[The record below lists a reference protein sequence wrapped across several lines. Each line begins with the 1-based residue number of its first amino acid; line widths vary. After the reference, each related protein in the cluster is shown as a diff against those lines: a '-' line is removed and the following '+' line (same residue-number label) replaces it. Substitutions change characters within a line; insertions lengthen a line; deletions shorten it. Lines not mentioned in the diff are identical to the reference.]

1 MFRPIAIIL
10 ALTLILALSGCLH
23 GPLRNDPKFEGTA
36 QKPFSNTLAV
46 AVDFSVVRDPK
57 GLATFPNGGYPRVIS
72 RELRIYIIDL
82 DQESVGLLAVL
93 EDFGGIPV
101 PRNTT
106 LNEWRDD
113 GVFLT
118 IEGYGSTSELSG
130 DDYDDPRE
138 VFLHLSPDG
147 DVTKIEAR
155 PKTSD
160 RRRAQAATESKLRI
174 IRSTF
179 EEVVMQMTDASSGSE
194 RLFFLRFDKASG
206 HPFLGAHHVQSDAN

>member
-1 MFRPIAIIL
+1 MSSTNMSRPIAIIL
-10 ALTLILALSGCLH
+10 ALTLIMALSGCLH

-82 DQESVGLLAVL
+82 DLDSVDLLAVL
-93 EDFGGIPV
+93 EDFGGVPV

-106 LNEWRDD
+106 LREWRDD
-113 GVFLT
+113 GIDLT
-118 IEGYGSTSELSG
+118 IEGYGSTSARSG
-130 DDYDDPRE
+130 DDYDDPRK
-138 VFLHLSPDG
+138 VFLHLSPNG

-160 RRRAQAATESKLRI
+160 SRHDQADNESDFRI

-194 RLFFLRFDKASG
+194 RLVFLRLDETSG
-206 HPFLGAHHVQSDAN
+206 HPYLSP